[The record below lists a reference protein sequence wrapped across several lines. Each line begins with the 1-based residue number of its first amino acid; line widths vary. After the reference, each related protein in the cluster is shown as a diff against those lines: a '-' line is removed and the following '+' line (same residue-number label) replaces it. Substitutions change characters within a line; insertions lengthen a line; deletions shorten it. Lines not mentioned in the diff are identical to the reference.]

1 MIAQVLCAWFGH
13 PTFNVVCQPPQM
25 LKLRTYQID
34 GELLE
39 REVPGFYRT
48 RTCPRCKFVHR
59 DIVFTAAKTSA
70 PAADL
75 PGVEL

>member
-1 MIAQVLCAWFGH
+1 MIAQLMCAWFGH
-13 PTFNVVCQPPQM
+13 PTFVVVCQPEQM

-48 RTCPRCKFVHR
+48 RTCKRCKLVKH
-59 DIVFTAAKTSA
+59 DIVFTTPKASE
-70 PAADL
+70 PAE
-75 PGVEL
+75 GVEP